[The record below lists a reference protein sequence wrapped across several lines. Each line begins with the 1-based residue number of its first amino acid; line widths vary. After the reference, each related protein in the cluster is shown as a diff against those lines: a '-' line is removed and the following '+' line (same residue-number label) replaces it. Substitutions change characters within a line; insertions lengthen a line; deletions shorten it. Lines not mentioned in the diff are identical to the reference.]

1 MMSRWLMKPIQPLF
15 LLVLAVGLGPSAG
28 CRSPLFYGQSPDDEA
43 DSAKESVK
51 ESDGAELIRQIAV
64 PDGLGY
70 QQVQGVGLVLN
81 LDHTGSSPPP
91 SPLRDELLSEMQTHK
106 VEGPKR
112 YMNSDRTSIVHVR
125 ALIPPGAKPG
135 DRIDV
140 EVRVPRGSKTSD
152 LHNGWLMMT
161 RLREQAILGNR
172 IRTGRVLALAQG
184 NIVTD
189 KVFGAKQEDVY
200 KVRGRILGG
209 AQVQSERM
217 LGLRLREEY
226 ASPFKTSA
234 AAAAINARFHYS
246 DGGSKKGVA
255 TPRDDVYITL
265 KVPRRYQ
272 NNVYRYVQIVRNIAV
287 GESVPERGERLRT
300 LERMLHEPTSAA
312 IAAIRLEAIG
322 ETAIPILKSGLKSPN
337 REVNFYAAEALA
349 HLDDAEAAPALAL
362 AAKTE
367 RAFRWHALA
376 ALSTMD
382 HVSAYD
388 ALSELLDDTS
398 AEARYGAFRSLR
410 IRNPNDPLFKG
421 QVLGREDREFVY
433 HQITTNGEPM
443 IHFSSTHSPEVVL
456 FGMEQRM
463 TPPAFVFA
471 GKDIM
476 LKGTADGRIR
486 VIRFQ
491 VGQDEEERVVSTRL
505 DHVIRAIAELGG
517 SYTDLYQCVASAKV
531 EGYISSRLVVNA
543 KAHRNRQYHRDDEDG
558 ADGAEDSSET
568 AHGPVPDMFADR
580 LGEQQ
585 RRDGDHSDID
595 PMEKSGKR
603 RGFVGRM
610 LGGKDEEG
618 DGE

>member
-1 MMSRWLMKPIQPLF
+1 MMSRWLFTCTQPV
-15 LLVLAVGLGPSAG
+15 LLLIALAALGSPG
-28 CRSPLFYGQSPDDEA
+28 CRSPLFLGQSPDDDA
-43 DSAKESVK
+43 DSAKQSVK
-51 ESDGAELIRQIAV
+51 ESDGAELIRQLAV

-91 SPLRDELLSEMQTHK
+91 SPLQKELLAEMQTHK
-106 VEGPKR
+106 AESPESI
-112 YMNSDRTSIVHVR
+112 MNSDRTAIVHVR
-125 ALIPPGAKPG
+125 ALIPPGARVG

-140 EVRVPRGSKTSD
+140 EVRVPRGSKTTD
-152 LHNGWLMMT
+152 LRDGWLMMT
-161 RLREQAILGNR
+161 RLQEQAVLGNR

-184 NIVTD
+184 NVVTD
-189 KVFGAKQEDVY
+189 TVFGDKQEATY

-209 AQVQSERM
+209 AQVQAERM

-234 AAAAINARFHYS
+234 VAAAINARFHYS
-246 DGGSKKGVA
+246 DRGSKKGVA

-272 NNVYRYVQIVRNIAV
+272 NNIYRYLQVVRNIAV
-287 GESVPERGERLRT
+287 GESVPQRGERLRT
-300 LERMLHEPTSAA
+300 LERMLHEPTSAG

-322 ETAIPILKSGLKSPN
+322 DSAVPILKSGLKSPN

-349 HLDDAEAAPALAL
+349 HVDNAEAAPALAL

-367 RAFRWHALA
+367 RAFRWHALT

-421 QVLGREDREFVY
+421 EVMGMEDREFVY
-433 HQITTNGEPM
+433 HRITTNGEPM
-443 IHFSSTHSPEVVL
+443 IHFSSTHSPEIVL

-463 TPPAFVFA
+463 EPPAFVFA

-476 LKGTADGRIR
+476 LKGTPDGRIR

-491 VGQDEEERVVSTRL
+491 VGQDEEERVVSTHL

-517 SYTDLYQCVASAKV
+517 SYTDLYQCISSAKA
-531 EGYISSRLVVNA
+531 EGYIHSRLVVNA
-543 KAHRNRQYHRDDEDG
+543 KAHRNREYHRDAGDDESKG
-558 ADGAEDSSET
+558 ATET
-568 AHGPVPDMFADR
+568 AHGPIPDMFADR

-585 RRDGDHSDID
+585 NQDRDHSDID
-595 PMEKSGKR
+595 PMSGNSGKK

-610 LGGKDEEG
+610 LGGKDEDSE
-618 DGE
+618 